1 MNLCDAPWL
10 PKRKAP
16 VPTLVGSVVTERIID
31 LLVMGLLAMLCLLL
45 QFEQFWGFFDQYL
58 LQPALN
64 YMVPILIGMAC
75 SVAVLFWLKNK
86 KKQTS
91 NHTNHDKQTSPQIT
105 WQKSNA
111 KETIFTKFSGGI
123 QSVFQLENPLAFILA
138 SLGIWIGYW
147 LNTYFMLKSLDVTVD
162 FTLANALGVLIFSTL
177 GVIVPLPGGAGV
189 WGTLAY
195 GLTLIYGL
203 PQDQANTFGIYSVA
217 VSNLLMIVF
226 GSISYLLLYL
236 EIQKQVNMKLKDKI
250 VSMNVA
256 QSMVNQWQNQGDK
269 VVFTN
274 GCFDILHA
282 GHVHYLEEARCLGN
296 KLVIGL
302 NTDQSIQRLDK
313 SPARPIQSQDSRA
326 MVLAALDSVSLV
338 VLFDEDTPKELIE
351 TLNPNILV
359 KGADYQIDQIVGG
372 SHVIANGGEV
382 KTLEF
387 LPGYSTSKIEQK
399 ILKSHGK

>member
-1 MNLCDAPWL
+1 
-10 PKRKAP
+10 
-16 VPTLVGSVVTERIID
+16 
-31 LLVMGLLAMLCLLL
+31 
-45 QFEQFWGFFDQYL
+45 
-58 LQPALN
+58 
-64 YMVPILIGMAC
+64 
-75 SVAVLFWLKNK
+75 
-86 KKQTS
+86 
-91 NHTNHDKQTSPQIT
+91 
-105 WQKSNA
+105 
-111 KETIFTKFSGGI
+111 
-123 QSVFQLENPLAFILA
+123 
-138 SLGIWIGYW
+138 
-147 LNTYFMLKSLDVTVD
+147 
-162 FTLANALGVLIFSTL
+162 
-177 GVIVPLPGGAGV
+177 
-189 WGTLAY
+189 
-195 GLTLIYGL
+195 
-203 PQDQANTFGIYSVA
+203 
-217 VSNLLMIVF
+217 
-226 GSISYLLLYL
+226 
-236 EIQKQVNMKLKDKI
+236 MKLKDKI

-387 LPGYSTSKIEQK
+387 LPEYSTSKIEQK

>member
-1 MNLCDAPWL
+1 
-10 PKRKAP
+10 
-16 VPTLVGSVVTERIID
+16 
-31 LLVMGLLAMLCLLL
+31 
-45 QFEQFWGFFDQYL
+45 
-58 LQPALN
+58 
-64 YMVPILIGMAC
+64 
-75 SVAVLFWLKNK
+75 
-86 KKQTS
+86 
-91 NHTNHDKQTSPQIT
+91 
-105 WQKSNA
+105 
-111 KETIFTKFSGGI
+111 
-123 QSVFQLENPLAFILA
+123 
-138 SLGIWIGYW
+138 
-147 LNTYFMLKSLDVTVD
+147 
-162 FTLANALGVLIFSTL
+162 
-177 GVIVPLPGGAGV
+177 
-189 WGTLAY
+189 
-195 GLTLIYGL
+195 
-203 PQDQANTFGIYSVA
+203 
-217 VSNLLMIVF
+217 
-226 GSISYLLLYL
+226 
-236 EIQKQVNMKLKDKI
+236 MKLKDKI

-387 LPGYSTSKIEQK
+387 LPEYSTIKIEQK

>member
-1 MNLCDAPWL
+1 
-10 PKRKAP
+10 
-16 VPTLVGSVVTERIID
+16 
-31 LLVMGLLAMLCLLL
+31 
-45 QFEQFWGFFDQYL
+45 
-58 LQPALN
+58 
-64 YMVPILIGMAC
+64 
-75 SVAVLFWLKNK
+75 
-86 KKQTS
+86 
-91 NHTNHDKQTSPQIT
+91 
-105 WQKSNA
+105 
-111 KETIFTKFSGGI
+111 
-123 QSVFQLENPLAFILA
+123 
-138 SLGIWIGYW
+138 
-147 LNTYFMLKSLDVTVD
+147 
-162 FTLANALGVLIFSTL
+162 
-177 GVIVPLPGGAGV
+177 
-189 WGTLAY
+189 
-195 GLTLIYGL
+195 
-203 PQDQANTFGIYSVA
+203 
-217 VSNLLMIVF
+217 
-226 GSISYLLLYL
+226 
-236 EIQKQVNMKLKDKI
+236 MKLKDKI

-387 LPGYSTSKIEQK
+387 LPDYSTSKIEQK